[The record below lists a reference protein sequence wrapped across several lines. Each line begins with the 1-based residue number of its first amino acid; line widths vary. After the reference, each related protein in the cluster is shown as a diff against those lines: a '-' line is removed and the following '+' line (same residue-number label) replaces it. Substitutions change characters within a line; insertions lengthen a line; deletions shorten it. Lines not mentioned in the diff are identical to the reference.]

1 MKEERF
7 SISLSNAHLSCKEK
21 RIGEINKIEI
31 VRSVKVIKISIKV
44 KARHIIFPQ
53 KREHYGRVCEK
64 CKFGMFK
71 FSSVIEKLAH

>member
-1 MKEERF
+1 MRGKRK
-7 SISLSNAHLSCKEK
+7 IRRGRKEK
-21 RIGEINKIEI
+21 KRRERIGEINKIEI

-53 KREHYGRVCEK
+53 KRRHYGRVCEK

-71 FSSVIEKLAH
+71 FSSVIEKLNN